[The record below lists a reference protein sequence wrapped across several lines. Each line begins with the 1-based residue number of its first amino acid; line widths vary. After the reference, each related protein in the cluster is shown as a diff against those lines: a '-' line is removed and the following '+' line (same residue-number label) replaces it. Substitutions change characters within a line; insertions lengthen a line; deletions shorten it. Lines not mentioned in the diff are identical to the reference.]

1 MLMKVCCLVSSFFH
15 RTWKFYKSSELCF
28 KSRPVVAGVDLLEG
42 DIQQDQV
49 RSTASELE
57 NKYYL
62 IFAFS
67 SSFLFLI
74 LSVFNNQKSDC

>member
-1 MLMKVCCLVSSFFH
+1 MLMKICGLVSSFFH
-15 RTWKFYKSSELCF
+15 STWKSYKSSELCF

-42 DIQQDQV
+42 DIQQDQEH
-49 RSTASELE
+49 SAASELE
-57 NKYYL
+57 NKYL

-74 LSVFNNQKSDC
+74 LSIFNNQMSDC